1 MTGGNMYNFA
11 SLDKALVVGSD
22 CDLTRT
28 LAEAT
33 CVTMCG
39 NNFVSQHNSAPA
51 AVREVSGPT
60 R

>member
-1 MTGGNMYNFA
+1 MYNFA